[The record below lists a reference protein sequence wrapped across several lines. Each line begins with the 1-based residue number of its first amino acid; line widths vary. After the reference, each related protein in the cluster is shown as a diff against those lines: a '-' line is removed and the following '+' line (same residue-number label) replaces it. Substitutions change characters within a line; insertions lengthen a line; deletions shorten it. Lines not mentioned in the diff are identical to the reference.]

1 MESTELG
8 LLVSFQVLI
17 LLWAVIL
24 WCICHGR
31 LSVRNQSCSGVWFL
45 YLSLISNV
53 GEYLRFGSR
62 WYVLEGWWSFFF
74 KILYALR
81 LGFIKGERWEVILA
95 FWGPHF
101 CFLINLIAFCNG
113 YVEWCPTTYQRM
125 RNLRSLFSIFLFSK
139 TATICWSDCAY
150 LF

>member
-1 MESTELG
+1 MGCYSLVYMSWTSFRKKSEL
-8 LLVSFQVLI
+8 L
-17 LLWAVIL
+17 
-24 WCICHGR
+24 R
-31 LSVRNQSCSGVWFL
+31 
-45 YLSLISNV
+45 SLIS
-53 GEYLRFGSR
+53 
-62 WYVLEGWWSFFF
+62 VLELDFQCWWIFAFWKSLICVRGMMKFFLQNL
-74 KILYALR
+74 IRHALR

-150 LF
+150 FF